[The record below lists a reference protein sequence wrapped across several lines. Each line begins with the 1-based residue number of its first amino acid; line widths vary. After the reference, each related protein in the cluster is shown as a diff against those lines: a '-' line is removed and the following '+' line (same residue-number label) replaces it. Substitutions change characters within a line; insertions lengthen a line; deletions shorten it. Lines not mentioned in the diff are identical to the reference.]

1 MGKSGP
7 GLQVINAG
15 YPKTGTKTIHEA
27 LRSVFS
33 PLAGARET
41 FETLSQDATNEQLRK
56 LKKEFWDIL

>member
-27 LRSVFS
+27 LRSVFA
-33 PLAGARET
+33 P
-41 FETLSQDATNEQLRK
+41 QDAIRVCPGGR
-56 LKKEFWDIL
+56 

>member
-27 LRSVFS
+27 LRKDFS
-33 PLAGARET
+33 PKGGAI
-41 FETLSQDATNEQLRK
+41 A
-56 LKKEFWDIL
+56 WYI

>member
-33 PLAGARET
+33 PLEVTREGA
-41 FETLSQDATNEQLRK
+41 SEQLRK

>member
-27 LRSVFS
+27 LRLVFS
-33 PLAGARET
+33 ASSKARKFPEI
-41 FETLSQDATNEQLRK
+41 K
-56 LKKEFWDIL
+56 GH

>member
-27 LRSVFS
+27 LRRVFS
-33 PLAGARET
+33 PLDASRET
-41 FETLSQDATNEQLRK
+41 ALEGVSEQLRK
-56 LKKEFWDIL
+56 LKKEFWDTM

>member
-33 PLAGARET
+33 PLKVTRECSEGA
-41 FETLSQDATNEQLRK
+41 SEQLRK

>member
-27 LRSVFS
+27 LRLVFS
-33 PLAGARET
+33 AQG
-41 FETLSQDATNEQLRK
+41 LSGSWK
-56 LKKEFWDIL
+56 CLK

>member
-27 LRSVFS
+27 LRLVF
-33 PLAGARET
+33 PAQKVARKNCENNGHQYCIVA
-41 FETLSQDATNEQLRK
+41 L
-56 LKKEFWDIL
+56 

>member
-27 LRSVFS
+27 LRKDFS
-33 PLAGARET
+33 PKGGAI
-41 FETLSQDATNEQLRK
+41 A
-56 LKKEFWDIL
+56 